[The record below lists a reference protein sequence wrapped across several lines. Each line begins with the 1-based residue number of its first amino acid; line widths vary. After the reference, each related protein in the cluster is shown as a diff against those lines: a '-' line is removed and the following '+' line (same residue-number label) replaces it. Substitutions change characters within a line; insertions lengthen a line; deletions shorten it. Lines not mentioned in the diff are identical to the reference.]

1 MRFLLD
7 TNVVMHLANHARGH
21 ENILAH
27 LRRVTAAQCALSA
40 MSAYEVRY
48 AIQRGPGR
56 VKKENFERLEIAFRS
71 VAVLPVTGDIAEA
84 AAIVRAELTG
94 KGIGIGEH
102 DSIIAAHALALGLT
116 CVTDNEKHFSRVRGL
131 ALENWRAA

>member
-40 MSAYEVRY
+40 MSAYEVR
-48 AIQRGPGR
+48 
-56 VKKENFERLEIAFRS
+56 
-71 VAVLPVTGDIAEA
+71 
-84 AAIVRAELTG
+84 
-94 KGIGIGEH
+94 
-102 DSIIAAHALALGLT
+102 
-116 CVTDNEKHFSRVRGL
+116 
-131 ALENWRAA
+131 